1 MKNAKMIPNLYF
13 YVFVSFLVYVGG
25 DSSGGRQTRNGV
37 AVCSQK
43 RALCVTAIV
52 LAALLGTALVIA
64 YAGPQNGKSKKKN
77 KPFISSFF
85 CYFVVNIKKYYIHNM
100 HLFTLYQTYMNKHLL
115 KWTMYE

>member
-1 MKNAKMIPNLYF
+1 MDPDCVSYYYYRNLEDAFIVYIDKIRRKSEHF
-13 YVFVSFLVYVGG
+13 PFLFIFMTLSEIFILNTLMFPISIFLVAGG

-64 YAGPQNGKSKKKN
+64 YAGPQNGKH
-77 KPFISSFF
+77 P
-85 CYFVVNIKKYYIHNM
+85 
-100 HLFTLYQTYMNKHLL
+100 
-115 KWTMYE
+115 

>member
-1 MKNAKMIPNLYF
+1 MSDL
-13 YVFVSFLVYVGG
+13 FLGG

-64 YAGPQNGKSKKKN
+64 YAGPQNGERNQYKFTKKK
-77 KPFISSFF
+77 FLG
-85 CYFVVNIKKYYIHNM
+85 YTGFV
-100 HLFTLYQTYMNKHLL
+100 
-115 KWTMYE
+115 

>member
-1 MKNAKMIPNLYF
+1 MKFICLF
-13 YVFVSFLVYVGG
+13 FVSLLSCVGG

-64 YAGPQNGKSKKKN
+64 YAGPQNGEYT
-77 KPFISSFF
+77 FR
-85 CYFVVNIKKYYIHNM
+85 H
-100 HLFTLYQTYMNKHLL
+100 
-115 KWTMYE
+115 

>member
-1 MKNAKMIPNLYF
+1 MLYILSI
-13 YVFVSFLVYVGG
+13 FVGA

-64 YAGPQNGKSKKKN
+64 YAGPQNGKVS
-77 KPFISSFF
+77 
-85 CYFVVNIKKYYIHNM
+85 H
-100 HLFTLYQTYMNKHLL
+100 
-115 KWTMYE
+115 

>member
-1 MKNAKMIPNLYF
+1 MSDL
-13 YVFVSFLVYVGG
+13 FLGG

-64 YAGPQNGKSKKKN
+64 YAGPQNGERN
-77 KPFISSFF
+77 QYI
-85 CYFVVNIKKYYIHNM
+85 NI
-100 HLFTLYQTYMNKHLL
+100 L
-115 KWTMYE
+115 KRNV

>member
-1 MKNAKMIPNLYF
+1 MCYT
-13 YVFVSFLVYVGG
+13 GG

-64 YAGPQNGKSKKKN
+64 YAGPQNGKY
-77 KPFISSFF
+77 
-85 CYFVVNIKKYYIHNM
+85 CLDATVNIFINHSANIFLQKFSFIYFLTSNFYISLADIFIIKNVEM
-100 HLFTLYQTYMNKHLL
+100 K
-115 KWTMYE
+115 

>member
-1 MKNAKMIPNLYF
+1 MCVRDDHSYCKSKQTLYLLTKLLNVLHF
-13 YVFVSFLVYVGG
+13 AGG

-64 YAGPQNGKSKKKN
+64 YVGPQTG
-77 KPFISSFF
+77 
-85 CYFVVNIKKYYIHNM
+85 
-100 HLFTLYQTYMNKHLL
+100 L
-115 KWTMYE
+115 